1 MDNIISVVQSVE
13 ASIVQIE
20 NITVEL
26 KLMSQAMPN
35 VTKQVEEFTKS
46 MTKLK
51 KSSTD
56 TFITMEDKFGNLITM
71 SQRTESSDFEETN
84 SSSSKTKEET
94 KWEVSVVVPP
104 PPPPPPSPP
113 PPLPGMSIG
122 EAITDMPKALE
133 NLRTQY
139 DNIVKS
145 ANAFSGIVAD
155 VTDKVL
161 IQSGAAQFL
170 TEEVPA
176 IGDAYNALKGPMQDV
191 MFTVGEVGG
200 AVGEF
205 AENFQ
210 SGVDFAAELAGG
222 ISNAY
227 NAVEGG
233 LQSFSNY
240 MTTVKEIDTMVRT
253 LTDAQKW
260 AAFFTEVYTVAQSA
274 LNVVMNLSP
283 WTLVIGF
290 ILGLVAALKMVWDR
304 SERFRQILFGLWEVA
319 KLVFKGMFDIG
330 KTVFDGYVAMWTG
343 IGKLILGVFAAIS
356 DGGKMFREG
365 LADIKNSGQLFTS
378 IPGKFV
384 AIGQQV
390 GEAMEKGKLKGS
402 ESYKKSQEEKALL
415 NVPAAPKPE
424 ALKTGGEGGLVNT
437 KTITGN
443 KPGAHAGSGTNNSR
457 NITVRI
463 ESLVKEINI
472 FSNVK
477 EGAQDVRRLVQE
489 ELIAAV
495 RDFEGAI
502 T

>member
-1 MDNIISVVQSVE
+1 
-13 ASIVQIE
+13 
-20 NITVEL
+20 
-26 KLMSQAMPN
+26 
-35 VTKQVEEFTKS
+35 
-46 MTKLK
+46 
-51 KSSTD
+51 
-56 TFITMEDKFGNLITM
+56 
-71 SQRTESSDFEETN
+71 
-84 SSSSKTKEET
+84 
-94 KWEVSVVVPP
+94 
-104 PPPPPPSPP
+104 
-113 PPLPGMSIG
+113 
-122 EAITDMPKALE
+122 
-133 NLRTQY
+133 
-139 DNIVKS
+139 
-145 ANAFSGIVAD
+145 
-155 VTDKVL
+155 
-161 IQSGAAQFL
+161 
-170 TEEVPA
+170 
-176 IGDAYNALKGPMQDV
+176 
-191 MFTVGEVGG
+191 
-200 AVGEF
+200 
-205 AENFQ
+205 
-210 SGVDFAAELAGG
+210 
-222 ISNAY
+222 
-227 NAVEGG
+227 
-233 LQSFSNY
+233 
-240 MTTVKEIDTMVRT
+240 
-253 LTDAQKW
+253 
-260 AAFFTEVYTVAQSA
+260 
-274 LNVVMNLSP
+274 MNLSP

-390 GEAMEKGKLKGS
+390 GEAMEKGS

-443 KPGAHAGSGTNNSR
+443 RPGEHAGSGTNNSR